1 MEIIIVIAGI
11 IILVQANEI
20 KRLHDIV
27 QILETE
33 RYNTRMV
40 MYENGLIPKKFVD
53 ELEDQE

>member
-20 KRLHDIV
+20 KKLHDIV

-33 RYNTRMV
+33 RHNTRRV

>member
-33 RYNTRMV
+33 RYNTRRV
-40 MYENGLIPKKFVD
+40 M
-53 ELEDQE
+53 

>member
-20 KRLHDIV
+20 KKLHDIV

-33 RYNTRMV
+33 SYNTRRV
-40 MYENGLIPKKFVD
+40 MYEKGLIPKKFVD

>member
-33 RYNTRMV
+33 RYNTRRV
-40 MYENGLIPKKFVD
+40 MYENGLIPKEFVD
-53 ELEDQE
+53 ALEDQE